1 MNSRPVEDIYPL
13 SPMQQGMLF
22 HSLLDPEAGT
32 YIEQTCCVL
41 RGRLQSDIF
50 QRAWQQVVDRHTIL
64 RTGFVWEGV
73 ATPLQVVY
81 RHVELPF
88 RYEDWRTLPVEERQT
103 HLEAM
108 LAEDRAR
115 GVDLGSAPLMR
126 LSLVRVADDVWH
138 FSWVHHHLLID
149 GWSLPLLLQECFT
162 LYEGMVG
169 GASPSLPPVPPY
181 RVFIEWL
188 QRQDASAAES
198 YWRRAL
204 AGFSAPT
211 PLPVGKPGAPTTRH
225 TAEQECWLSREST
238 ARLYEFARQY
248 GLTPGV
254 LVHAAWA
261 LLLSRYSGED
271 DVVFGATVSGRPP
284 DLPAVERMVGLF
296 INTLPVRAQ
305 IPPDMPV
312 LKWLH
317 HVRDQL
323 AEMRQYEYTP
333 LVQIHG
339 WSEVPRNQPLFESLL
354 VFENYPMPSADQVW
368 GGDFVI
374 EVIRTSERTN
384 YPLTCVAGPA
394 DRLML
399 KISYDRDRFD
409 EPVIMRML
417 DHLRTLLE
425 GMVAN
430 PDTPLA
436 HLPLLSSAEKRSLL
450 REWGQGG
457 DPLCISCIHRLV
469 EEQAV
474 RTPDAV
480 AVEFRDMRVTYAQL
494 DRQANRLA
502 RYLRNHGFGP
512 ETIVAICA
520 EPAPETI
527 IGILA
532 ILKAGGAYL
541 PLDPSYPSAR
551 LRFMIDDARPALL
564 LTQQHL
570 AATLPLDGYPVLL
583 LDDERWTS
591 ESDEAVPCDVTPDN
605 LAYVIYT
612 SGSTGIPKG
621 VLVCHGG
628 LTNFVRAQCVDWSIG
643 CGSRV
648 LQFASLSFDASAAE
662 IFTAL
667 TSGATLCLAP
677 RAVLASVEDLHR
689 LLRDAAITTV
699 TLPPSLL
706 AVLPSADLPTLQTVA
721 AAGEACSWEAA
732 LKWANGRRF
741 FNAYGPTETTIGP
754 AWGQICDRIPGTTT
768 APIGRPIPGMAIYL
782 LDRHREPVPVGV
794 PGEIWVSGAGVTRGY
809 LNRPDLTAER
819 FITIPAGAF
828 GEGIPPHPQRLYRT
842 GDLARWLPD
851 ATLEYLGRY
860 DDQVKLRGFRVEP
873 GEIAAVLHR
882 HPTVSDAVVVVREDR
897 PGDRRLVAYVRPAS
911 VDVATVRTWLK
922 NQLPEY
928 MVPTAIVALDAWPL
942 TPGGKVDRAALPA
955 PNAGVETGVQD
966 ALCSPAEELLA
977 GIWADV
983 LGLTHVGAHD
993 DFFDLGGHSL
1003 NATQVIGRARDA
1015 FGLDIPL
1022 RWLFETRTV
1031 AELAARIEQER
1042 RAARGATL
1050 LPLTRAK
1057 RTGDLPLS
1065 YAQQRLWFLDRL
1077 EPESALYNN
1086 PAIVRLRGR
1095 LDIAAFECS
1104 LNEIVRRHEAMR
1116 TSFAMINGR
1125 PVQRIAPELLIE
1137 LPLVD
1142 LSRLP
1147 MPERDAEARRL
1158 ATEMAEQPFDL
1169 ARGPLVRAMLLR
1181 LTEDDHIAVLVTH
1194 HIVSDGWSVGVLVRE
1209 LAALYSAFIKGCAS
1223 PLPQLPLQYADYAVW
1238 QRSWMEGDSALLE
1251 HQIAYWKEQL
1261 AGAAPLLDLPT
1272 DRPRPPIATFHGAEV
1287 PFALSREMTQA
1298 LQRLSASEGATLFMT
1313 LLAAFKVLLA
1323 RYSGQN
1329 DICIGTPIAGRTRT
1343 ETEDLIG
1350 FFVNTLVLRTRYRGD
1365 LSFVEL
1371 LQQVR
1376 ETALAAYA
1384 HQDVPFEMLVEVLR
1398 PERRLNY
1405 APLFQVMLV
1414 LDTTPRAPITLP
1426 DMTIEPF
1433 PLDRRHARFDLTLEL
1448 RVDDDGV
1455 GGAFEYNTDLFD
1467 AATIEAMARRFHT
1480 LLAAVVADPEQR
1492 VADLQLLTDSERQC
1506 ILVEWNRTDTPFP
1519 HQHCIHDLFESH
1531 AAALPDHPAVT
1542 FESATLGY
1550 AELNR
1555 YANQIA
1561 HTLQQRGV
1569 GPETLV
1575 GIAVERSIPM
1585 VAGILGV
1592 LKAGAAFLPLDPAY
1606 PPERL
1611 RFMIEDA
1618 RPAAILTQAHLASS
1632 SWVAQS
1638 RTQADVILL
1647 DADHERIV
1655 CESTDTPVCHAT
1667 PDSLAYVIYTSG
1679 STGVPKG
1686 TLLHHRGLC
1695 NLAIAQQQV
1704 FGVKPGDRVLQ
1715 FSALSFDAAVW
1726 ELVMALCSGA
1736 TLCLASQETLTSA
1749 PALLRL
1755 LRDRSISIV
1764 TLPPSLLAVLPP
1776 EDLPELTTVIAA
1788 GERCSRELVARWGQ
1802 GRRFFNAYGPTET
1815 TVCASIA
1822 LCNPDDPRDPPIG
1835 RPIANTRLFVLDEH
1849 RQPVPV
1855 GTPGELYIAG
1865 VGVARAYL
1873 NRPDLTAER
1882 FVELDRALI
1891 GDPPVVW
1898 HATPARRRCA
1908 YRTGDRVRWRRDG
1921 QLEFLERLDQQVKVR
1936 GFRIEPGEVEA
1947 ALRSHTA
1954 VADALVLARNDRLL
1968 AYVIPSSGHDADD
1981 GAAFR
1986 HELRAFLAERLP
1998 GYMVPSAIVELQSW
2012 PLTPGGKIDRAA
2024 LPDPEWLDAPGSEYV
2039 APRTPTE
2046 EALTAICAELL
2057 GIPQVGVNDNF
2068 FEIGGHSLLAT
2079 QLLARVQARW
2089 GVDVPLRT
2097 LFNDPAIATLA
2108 AAIDEAVA
2116 SGAVHTDP
2124 PIAPVAR
2131 ATRRVSRA
2139 ALLQNGLE
2147 EEEVDIH

>member
-1 MNSRPVEDIYPL
+1 MNSRAIEDMYPL

-32 YIEQTCCVL
+32 YIEQTSCML
-41 RGRLQSDIF
+41 RGRLQRDIF
-50 QRAWQQVVDRHTIL
+50 QRAWQQVTDRHAIL

-73 ATPLQVVY
+73 AAPLQVVY
-81 RHVELPF
+81 RRVELPF
-88 RYEDWRTLPVEERQT
+88 RYEDWRTLPATEQQAR
-103 HLEAM
+103 LEAM

-115 GVDLGSAPLMR
+115 GFDLTSAPLMR
-126 LSLVRVADDVWH
+126 LSLIRVTDDAWH
-138 FSWVHHHLLID
+138 VSWVHHHLLLD

-162 LYEGMVG
+162 LYAGMAG
-169 GASPSLPPVPPY
+169 GAPPSLPPVPPY
-181 RVFIEWL
+181 RAFIEWL
-188 QRQDASAAES
+188 QRQDAAAAEA

-211 PLPVGKPGAPTTRH
+211 PLTVGRPGAPVVQH
-225 TAEQECWLSREST
+225 TAEQECWLSHEST
-238 ARLYEFARQY
+238 ARLYEFARQH
-248 GLTPGV
+248 GLTSGV
-254 LVHAAWA
+254 LAHAAWA

-284 DLPAVERMVGLF
+284 DLPGVERMVGLF

-305 IPPDMPV
+305 IPPDMPA
-312 LKWLH
+312 LAWL
-317 HVRDQL
+317 RRFQDQL
-323 AEMRQYEYTP
+323 AEMRQYEHTP
-333 LVQIHG
+333 LVQIQG
-339 WSEVPRNQPLFESLL
+339 WSEVPRDQPLFESLL
-354 VFENYPMPSADQVW
+354 VFENYPMPPAGQVW

-374 EVIRTSERTN
+374 EEIRTSERTN

-409 EPVIMRML
+409 EPVIGRML

-425 GMVAN
+425 GMVAD
-430 PDTPLA
+430 PDCPLA
-436 HLPLLSSAEKRSLL
+436 HLPLLAPEEKRCLL
-450 REWGQGG
+450 REWSQGS
-457 DPLCISCIHRLV
+457 DPLRIDCIHRLV
-469 EEQAV
+469 EEQAA

-480 AVEFRDMRVTYAQL
+480 AVEFQDVRVTYAQL

-502 RYLRNHGFGP
+502 RYLRKRGIGR

-532 ILKAGGAYL
+532 VLKAGGAYL
-541 PLDPSYPSAR
+541 PLDPAYPPAR

-570 AATLPLDGYPVLL
+570 TATLPLDGYPVLL
-583 LDDERWTS
+583 LDDRRWTQ
-591 ESDEAVPCDVTPDN
+591 EPDEAVASDVTPDN

-612 SGSTGIPKG
+612 SGSTGVPKG

-628 LTNFVRAQCVDWSIG
+628 LTNFVQAQQTDWDIG
-643 CGSRV
+643 PGSRV
-648 LQFASLSFDASAAE
+648 LQFASFSFDASVAE

-667 TSGATLCLAP
+667 ASGATLCLAP
-677 RAVLASVEDLHR
+677 RAVLASVDDLYR
-689 LLRDAAITTV
+689 LLRHMAITTA

-706 AVLPSADLPTLQTVA
+706 AVLPSDELPALRTVA
-721 AAGEACSWEAA
+721 SAGEACPWEAA
-732 LKWANGRRF
+732 LAWAQGRRF
-741 FNAYGPTETTIGP
+741 LNAYGPTETTIGP
-754 AWGQICDRIPGTTT
+754 AWGQITGTIPGTAT

-782 LDRHREPVPVGV
+782 LDRHLEPVPIGV
-794 PGEIWVSGAGVTRGY
+794 PGEICVSGAGVTRGY
-809 LNRPDLTAER
+809 LNRPDLTADR
-819 FITIPAGAF
+819 FITVPAGAF
-828 GEGIPPHPQRLYRT
+828 GDGIPEQPQRLYRT

-851 ATLEYLGRY
+851 ATLEYLGRR

-873 GEIAAVLHR
+873 GEIAAVLRR
-882 HPTVSDAVVVVREDR
+882 HPDVRDAVVIVREDQ

-911 VDVATVRTWLK
+911 VDAATVRAWLK
-922 NQLPEY
+922 ERLPDY
-928 MVPTAIVALDAWPL
+928 MIPAAIVALDAWSL
-942 TPGGKVDRAALPA
+942 TPSGKVDRAALPA
-955 PNAGVETGVQD
+955 PDAGVETVVQD

-983 LGLTHVGAHD
+983 LGLARVGAHD

-1031 AELAARIEQER
+1031 AGLAARIEQER
-1042 RAARGATL
+1042 RAARGAAL
-1050 LPLTRAK
+1050 PPLTRTE

-1086 PAIVRLRGR
+1086 PAVVRLRGC
-1095 LDIAAFECS
+1095 LDIAAFERS
-1104 LNEIVRRHEAMR
+1104 LNEIVRRHEALR
-1116 TSFAMINGR
+1116 TSFPMIDGR
-1125 PVQRIAPELLIE
+1125 PVQRIAPELILD
-1137 LPLVD
+1137 LPLID

-1147 MPERDAEARRL
+1147 APERDAEARRL
-1158 ATEMAEQPFDL
+1158 AEEAAEQPFDL
-1169 ARGPLVRAMLLR
+1169 AHGPLVRAIILR
-1181 LTEDDHIAVLVTH
+1181 LAEDDHIAVLVTH

-1209 LAALYSAFIKGCAS
+1209 LAALYGAFAEGRES
-1223 PLPQLPLQYADYAVW
+1223 PLPELPLQYADYAVR
-1238 QRSWMEGDSALLE
+1238 QRAWMEGDSALLE
-1251 HQIAYWKEQL
+1251 RQIAYWKEHL
-1261 AGAAPLLDLPT
+1261 AGAPPLLELPA
-1272 DRPRPPIATFHGAEV
+1272 DRPRPPVATFRGAEV
-1287 PFALSREMTQA
+1287 PFALSRDMALA
-1298 LQRLSASEGATLFMT
+1298 LQRLSAREGATLFMT
-1313 LLAAFKVLLA
+1313 LLAAFDVLLA
-1323 RYSGQN
+1323 RSSGQD
-1329 DICIGTPIAGRTRT
+1329 DICVGTPIAGRTRA

-1384 HQDVPFEMLVEVLR
+1384 HQDVPFEMLVEALR
-1398 PERRLNY
+1398 PERHLNY

-1414 LDTTPRAPITLP
+1414 LDTTPRAPIALP
-1426 DMTIEPF
+1426 NLTIEPF

-1467 AATIEAMARRFHT
+1467 AATIEAMAQHFHT
-1480 LLAAVVADPEQR
+1480 LLAAIVADPEAR
-1492 VADLQLLTDSERQC
+1492 VAELPLLTGGERQR

-1519 HQHCIHDLFESH
+1519 HQQRIHDLFEAH
-1531 AAALPDHPAVT
+1531 VAAQPDHPAVT
-1542 FESATLGY
+1542 FEGATLSY
-1550 AELNR
+1550 SELNR

-1561 HTLQQRGV
+1561 HHLQRRGV

-1585 VAGILGV
+1585 VAGMLGV

-1638 RTQADVILL
+1638 RTQSDVILL

-1655 CESTDTPVCHAT
+1655 CEPVDTPACHAT

-1715 FSALSFDAAVW
+1715 FSALSFDASVW

-1736 TLCLASQETLTSA
+1736 TLCLATQETLASA

-1755 LRDRSISIV
+1755 LREQSISIV

-1776 EDLPELTTVIAA
+1776 EELPALTTVIAA
-1788 GERCSRELVARWGQ
+1788 GERCARELVARWGR

-1835 RPIANTRLFVLDEH
+1835 QPIANTRLFVLDER
-1849 RQPVPV
+1849 RQPVPA

-1873 NRPDLTAER
+1873 NRPELTAER

-1891 GDPPVVW
+1891 GDPPSTW

-1921 QLEFLERLDQQVKVR
+1921 QLEFLGRLDQQVKVR
-1936 GFRIEPGEVEA
+1936 GFRIEPGEIEA
-1947 ALRSHTA
+1947 ALRSHAA
-1954 VADALVLARNDRLL
+1954 VADALALARNDRLL
-1968 AYVIPSSGHDADD
+1968 AYVIPAAGHGSND
-1981 GAAFR
+1981 GAALR
-1986 HELRAFLAERLP
+1986 QELRAFLAERLP
-1998 GYMVPSAIVELQSW
+1998 GYMVPSAIVTLHSW

-2024 LPDPEWLDAPGSEYV
+2024 LPDPDWLDMPGPAYV

-2046 EALTAICAELL
+2046 EALAAICAGLL
-2057 GIPQVGVNDNF
+2057 GIPRVGAGDNF

-2079 QLLARVQARW
+2079 QLLARVQAHW

-2097 LFNDPAIATLA
+2097 LFNDPTIATLA
-2108 AAIDEAVA
+2108 AAIDEAIA
-2116 SGAVHTDP
+2116 SGAVHDAP

-2131 ATRRVSRA
+2131 AARRVSRA
-2139 ALLQNGLE
+2139 ALLQNDVE
-2147 EEEVDIH
+2147 TEADAR